1 MNNMA
6 KILII
11 EDEKA
16 LQETLGKILEKKG
29 FAVVPAFDGEVGLE
43 LTNNEKPDWVLLDLM
58 MPKMNGFDYLVAMK
72 KNPAIASTPVIVL
85 TNSDSTEHIQKVIDA
100 GATTY
105 LVKSNYS
112 LEEVVQKVEAVLS
125 KK

>member
-29 FAVVPAFDGEVGLE
+29 FTVVPAFDGEVGLE
-43 LTNNEKPDWVLLDLM
+43 LTANEKPDLVLLDLM

-112 LEEVVQKVEAVLS
+112 LEEVVQKVEAVLA

>member
-1 MNNMA
+1 MA

-43 LTNNEKPDWVLLDLM
+43 LTVNEKPDLVLLDLM

-72 KNPAIASTPVIVL
+72 KNSSIASTPVIVL

-112 LEEVVQKVEAVLS
+112 LEEVVQKVEAVLA